1 MHTKQNLDF
10 DPHTAKAEDFL
21 PLLNM
26 FSSRFGKVPNIGV
39 YAQITGIEHESKVIL
54 QDCETY
60 VSMDSATIEVAGS
73 PYKAVGS
80 NRDPWQFSFKSLFNL
95 K

>member
-10 DPHTAKAEDFL
+10 DPHTAKEEDFI
-21 PLLNM
+21 PLLNS
-26 FSSRFGKVPNIGV
+26 FSSKFGKVPNIGV
-39 YAQITGIEHESKVIL
+39 YAQITEVDHESKVVVE
-54 QDCETY
+54 DCETY
-60 VSMDSATIEVAGS
+60 VSMETKIEEQPGT
-73 PYKAVGS
+73 PYKTSGS